1 MNSSKSH
8 VLSQLSQFTGTE
20 YYYPLWPKVLL
31 TDGTKYLA
39 ETVGCYWLMD
49 AIASHVMHLGS
60 NEGFT
65 SCSLTC
71 TNGSG
76 NLTITDGNGNVLA
89 KQRIPYTDFPFN
101 EISLYT
107 CLNEDKWVILLPSE
121 YQVLNTCMRFFEFQT
136 PKVQKPLSPAQ
147 ARLRSLRDQAKRA
160 QAAIKAERAR
170 QKIQAGQMDLAK
182 VESTHRK
189 KSQSYKT
196 IYKMNNPYTAWVSA
210 GTYGDFN
217 NALSMALRKKKAGAV
232 AVQIV
237 DNAKMVVY
245 SS

>member
-1 MNSSKSH
+1 
-8 VLSQLSQFTGTE
+8 
-20 YYYPLWPKVLL
+20 
-31 TDGTKYLA
+31 
-39 ETVGCYWLMD
+39 
-49 AIASHVMHLGS
+49 
-60 NEGFT
+60 
-65 SCSLTC
+65 
-71 TNGSG
+71 
-76 NLTITDGNGNVLA
+76 
-89 KQRIPYTDFPFN
+89 
-101 EISLYT
+101 
-107 CLNEDKWVILLPSE
+107 
-121 YQVLNTCMRFFEFQT
+121 
-136 PKVQKPLSPAQ
+136 
-147 ARLRSLRDQAKRA
+147 
-160 QAAIKAERAR
+160 
-170 QKIQAGQMDLAK
+170 MDLAK

>member
-1 MNSSKSH
+1 
-8 VLSQLSQFTGTE
+8 
-20 YYYPLWPKVLL
+20 
-31 TDGTKYLA
+31 
-39 ETVGCYWLMD
+39 
-49 AIASHVMHLGS
+49 
-60 NEGFT
+60 
-65 SCSLTC
+65 
-71 TNGSG
+71 
-76 NLTITDGNGNVLA
+76 
-89 KQRIPYTDFPFN
+89 
-101 EISLYT
+101 
-107 CLNEDKWVILLPSE
+107 
-121 YQVLNTCMRFFEFQT
+121 MRFFEFQT
-136 PKVQKPLSPAQ
+136 PKIQKPLSPAQ
-147 ARLRSLRDQAKRA
+147 ARIKALKDQAERA
-160 QAAIKAERAR
+160 QAAVKAERAR